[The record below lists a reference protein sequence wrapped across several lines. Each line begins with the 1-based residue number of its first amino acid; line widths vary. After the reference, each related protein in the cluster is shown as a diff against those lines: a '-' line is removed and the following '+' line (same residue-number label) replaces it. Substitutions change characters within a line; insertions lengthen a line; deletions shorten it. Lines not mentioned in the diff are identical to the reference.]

1 MGTNNT
7 GQLDL
12 SHWAL
17 RLVAFIVDSIIILIP
32 TYIIWFAI
40 TIAVIFT
47 GFFFIYGFWLIY
59 FFLFGIL
66 EVLYFT
72 ILDTAWGGTVG
83 KRVLGLRVQMV
94 NGGKV
99 DFGKAFIRNISKIYP
114 LFVFLDWLVAVVTP
128 GTDRRQKYTDRIA
141 GTTVVQVKQAF
152 QSAAP
157 PPPPPPPTST

>member
-1 MGTNNT
+1 MGTDNT

-12 SHWAL
+12 SHWVL
-17 RLVAFIVDSIIILIP
+17 RLIAFIIDSIIILIP

-47 GFFFIYGFWLIY
+47 GFFFVYGFWLIY

-72 ILDTAWGGTVG
+72 ILDTAWGATIG

-94 NGGKV
+94 KGGKV

-114 LFVFLDWLVAVVTP
+114 LFVFLDWLIAVVTP
-128 GTDRRQKYTDRIA
+128 GADRRQKYTDRIA
-141 GTTVVQVKQAF
+141 GTTVVQVKQVF
-152 QSAAP
+152 QSASSP
-157 PPPPPPPTST
+157 PPPPPPPTT